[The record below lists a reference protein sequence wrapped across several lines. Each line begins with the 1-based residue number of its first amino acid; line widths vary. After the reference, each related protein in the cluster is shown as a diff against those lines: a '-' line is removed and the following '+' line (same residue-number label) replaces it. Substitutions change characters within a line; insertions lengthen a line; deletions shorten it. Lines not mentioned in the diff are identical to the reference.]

1 MTSPHLAR
9 MKEAPR
15 QKHAGIT
22 GSLPACSCFL
32 TFKHHL
38 ISRINQVLTFPTITL
53 CGRVIAATRAIMVG
67 ALVAM
72 VGGALAAGP
81 APNAEAEEMK
91 REAIEVAK
99 RAAAAFPDDP
109 LTHALLG
116 SAFYN
121 IGRSDEATR
130 HLQKCIQLRPDQ
142 IDAYEIL
149 ARIAYEKGQP
159 EEAARLSRDGLHKA
173 PTNAE
178 LLNRLGRSLMD
189 LGKTADALQTLKKA
203 VAVPNAASASSDSW
217 HLLAQCEM
225 QLQDY
230 AAAKQSFLQ
239 TIKLFPGHTQAFF
252 GLYTAC
258 LRLDQPAEA
267 ARYRDQFLKL
277 ESEDRQALKS
287 ENSQEETNA
296 GLAPIRATV
305 SRTLFG
311 AAQIY
316 LAHTNFSTASDLLR
330 KVATLDPENPSPRA
344 ALESLYVQRNELT
357 QGLKAF
363 EELAARQ
370 PKNSL
375 NYIFI
380 GRLQSRLNHFEEAE
394 KAFQKVLQ
402 LDPESSEG
410 YRALAELYFRNKR
423 KPEQVNALRLKALEL
438 DTTGAQ
444 YYSLAISLAN
454 QNNRTGALQ
463 AVKEALARNPDDPRF
478 QQLLQQLQQAP

>member
-1 MTSPHLAR
+1 
-9 MKEAPR
+9 
-15 QKHAGIT
+15 
-22 GSLPACSCFL
+22 
-32 TFKHHL
+32 
-38 ISRINQVLTFPTITL
+38 VLRR
-53 CGRVIAATRAIMVG
+53 CVIAARRAIIFP
-67 ALVAM
+67 LLAM
-72 VGGALAAGP
+72 IGGAVAAGP

-91 REAIEVAK
+91 REAVKVAES
-99 RAAAAFPDDP
+99 AAAAFPDDP

-121 IGRSDEATR
+121 IGRSDEAAR

-142 IDAYEIL
+142 IDAYKIL

-159 EEAARLSRDGLHKA
+159 EEAARLSREGLQKA
-173 PTNAE
+173 PTNVE

-189 LGKTADALQTLKKA
+189 LGQTRDALQILKKA
-203 VAVPNAASASSDSW
+203 VAVSNAANASSDSW

-230 AAAKQSFLQ
+230 ASAKQSFLQ

-258 LRLDQPAEA
+258 LRLNQSNEA

-277 ESEDRQALKS
+277 ESDDRQALKN
-287 ENSQEETNA
+287 ENSQEETNG

-305 SRTLFG
+305 SRTLLG
-311 AAQIY
+311 AAQIF
-316 LAHTNFSTASDLLR
+316 LAHTNFSTASDLLL

-344 ALESLYVQRNELT
+344 ALESLYVQRNELA

-363 EELAARQ
+363 EELAVRQ

-380 GRLQSRLNHFEEAE
+380 GRFHSRLNHFDEAE
-394 KAFQKVLQ
+394 KAFLKVQ
-402 LDPESSEG
+402 ELDPKSPEG

-454 QNNRTGALQ
+454 QGNRKGALE

>member
-1 MTSPHLAR
+1 V
-9 MKEAPR
+9 
-15 QKHAGIT
+15 
-22 GSLPACSCFL
+22 F
-32 TFKHHL
+32 
-38 ISRINQVLTFPTITL
+38 TFPTIVL
-53 CGRVIAATRAIMVG
+53 CCRAVGSRYAIILGALLAIMSR
-67 ALVAM
+67 AS
-72 VGGALAAGP
+72 AADT
-81 APNAEAEEMK
+81 APNVTAEEMK
-91 REAIEVAK
+91 REAIKVAE
-99 RAAAAFPDDP
+99 AAAAAYPDDA

-130 HLQKCIQLRPDQ
+130 HLQRCIQLRPDQ

-159 EEAARLSRDGLHKA
+159 EEAARLSREGLRKA
-173 PTNAE
+173 PANAE

-189 LGKTADALQTLKKA
+189 LGQTGEALQTLKNA
-203 VAVPNAASASSDSW
+203 VGLPNASSESW
-217 HLLAQCEM
+217 HLLAQCQM

-230 AAAKQSFLQ
+230 ASAKQSFLQ

-277 ESEDRQALKS
+277 ESEDRQALKN

-296 GLAPIRATV
+296 GLAAIRATV

-311 AAQIY
+311 AAQIHG
-316 LAHTNFSTASDLLR
+316 AHTNFSAASDLLR
-330 KVATLDPENPSPRA
+330 KAATFDPKNPDPRV
-344 ALESLYVQRNELT
+344 ALESLYVQRNELG
-357 QGLKAF
+357 QGLKTF

-370 PKNSL
+370 PNNSL
-375 NYIFI
+375 NYLFI
-380 GRLQSRLNHFEEAE
+380 GRLHSRMNHFEEAE
-394 KAFQKVLQ
+394 KAFQKVQ
-402 LDPESSEG
+402 ELDPKSPEG

-423 KPEQVNALRLKALEL
+423 KPEQVNALRLNALEL

-454 QNNRTGALQ
+454 QNNRNGALQ
-463 AVKEALARNPDDPRF
+463 AVKEAMARNPNDPRF
-478 QQLLQQLQQAP
+478 QQLLQQLQKAP